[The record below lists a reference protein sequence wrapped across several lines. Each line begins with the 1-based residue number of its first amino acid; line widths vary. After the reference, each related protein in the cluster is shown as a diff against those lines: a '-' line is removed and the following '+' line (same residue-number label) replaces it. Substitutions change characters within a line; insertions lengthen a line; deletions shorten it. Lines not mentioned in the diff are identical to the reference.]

1 MTYRILTV
9 CTGNI
14 CRSPLA
20 EYALREAVAASDP
33 AGQVEVASA
42 GTTGWEGGNPIDPRA
57 GALLREHGIDPS
69 AHRARRM
76 DPQELREADLV
87 LALDHDHVG
96 PIRDVLG
103 EERAA
108 TTLRMVRDFAPEPV
122 EDTGIRDPWYGDE
135 SDFELAWEQITEA
148 VDGILDHVRAARAQK
163 GAAQEGTAQEGTRR

>member
-20 EYALREAVAASDP
+20 EYALREAVAASDL

-103 EERAA
+103 EERTA

>member
-20 EYALREAVAASDP
+20 EYALREAVAASDL

-96 PIRDVLG
+96 PIHDVLG

>member
-1 MTYRILTV
+1 MTYRIMTV

-20 EYALREAVAASDP
+20 EYALREAVAASDL

-103 EERAA
+103 EERTA